1 MTENKLSIANPIK
14 TNAIIN
20 KFKLRA
26 KKQLGQNFLTSETAI
41 DQICDAAELTDTDT
55 VIEIGPGI
63 GALTEKLAQ
72 RAKMVY
78 AFEIDESLLPVLA
91 DTLADYQNVEII
103 NQDILKVDLKEFIN
117 EKQITGA
124 VKVVANLPYYIT
136 TPILLQL
143 LDEEIVFDNL
153 VLMMQKE
160 VAERVTAT
168 PGHREYGSLSIG
180 VQSRMDAKISII
192 IGKKAFFPQPKIDS
206 AVVSLTKMTTNK
218 YQIENFKEFNKFVR
232 SCFAQ
237 KRKSLWNNLLNLL
250 GRTDAVKER
259 VRGVLAQ
266 LDIPE
271 NTRAEQLPIEKFKE
285 MFDLLGK

>member
-14 TNAIIN
+14 TNAIIK

-91 DTLADYQNVEII
+91 DTLMDYQNVEII

-237 KRKSLWNNLLNLL
+237 KRKSLWNNLLNML